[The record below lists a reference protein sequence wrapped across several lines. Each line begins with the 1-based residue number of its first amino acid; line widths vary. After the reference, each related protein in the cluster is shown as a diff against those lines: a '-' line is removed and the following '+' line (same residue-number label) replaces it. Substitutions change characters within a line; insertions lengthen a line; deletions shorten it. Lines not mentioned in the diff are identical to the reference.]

1 MRCLQA
7 AVHGP
12 HVAFVVTPPPQNVS
26 VARPEPRKSRSWR
39 NLAAISV
46 SGAIIGLT
54 GQVFLYH
61 GAGTGR
67 VGTRQSTPSD
77 VVEGNRASRKQAP
90 QVSTALT
97 QRQPEAERVLAKG
110 ASNLHRRLCTTR
122 LFCQKQNH
130 GSVPAPEAGAMLM
143 MSHLLPL
150 PVECPNS
157 PAELSDLPT
166 RSRSKQVIVDD
177 ATISFHL
184 GPRVARGEL
193 H

>member
-1 MRCLQA
+1 VPAA

-97 QRQPEAERVLAKG
+97 QRQPEAEPGFSKG
-110 ASNLHRRLCTTR
+110 SEQPASQALHNPPL
-122 LFCQKQNH
+122 LPEQNH
-130 GSVPAPEAGAMLM
+130 GSGPG
-143 MSHLLPL
+143 
-150 PVECPNS
+150 
-157 PAELSDLPT
+157 T
-166 RSRSKQVIVDD
+166 RSRSD
-177 ATISFHL
+177 ANDVALAPSP
-184 GPRVARGEL
+184 GRVP
-193 H
+193 